1 MDCPLCVAVSWAPD
15 PGACNVA
22 VPLTIGAVPAGPI
35 PELGRLFVPLLV
47 TGELPAANWDAA
59 EKLIYYVMKH
69 NS

>member
-1 MDCPLCVAVSWAPD
+1 
-15 PGACNVA
+15 
-22 VPLTIGAVPAGPI
+22 LTIGAVPAGPI